1 MCGQPA
7 NLGIQVLELP
17 LMGCCFGPLL
27 AVIPLEEL
35 RQALQD
41 LFFPAMQLGG
51 MHAVLK
57 SHLSDRLL
65 FPQKLEHS
73 LGFLFG
79 GKASSRGR

>member
-17 LMGCCFGPLL
+17 LMGFCFGPLL

-35 RQALQD
+35 RQVLQG
-41 LFFPAMQLGG
+41 LLFPAVQIGG
-51 MHAVLK
+51 MHTVLK

-65 FPQKLEHS
+65 FPQNLKHN
-73 LGFLFG
+73 LGFLSG
-79 GKASSRGR
+79 GKASSHGR